1 MKKTII
7 ISCFLLFANL
17 GFSHEHNHYAEL
29 FAQILFPIA
38 VFGCLVSLPLSFLVI
53 TQKFDKKI
61 SQMIYGGYCLA
72 SLAFFG
78 ILRLLYN
85 LIHNHFE
92 LTCQVVAFGLYLSI
106 FTSIVFAGK
115 FLYFKYKFKK

>member
-1 MKKTII
+1 MKK
-7 ISCFLLFANL
+7 SFFLVLFIVFSNL

-29 FAQILFPIA
+29 FSQILFPVA
-38 VFGCLVSLPLSFLVI
+38 LFGCLVSLPLSFLVV

-72 SLAFFG
+72 SFIFFL
-78 ILRLLYN
+78 ILRILYN
-85 LIHNHFE
+85 LVHNHFE

-106 FTSIVFAGK
+106 FTMIVFIGK
-115 FLYFKYKFKK
+115 YVYFKYIKKQ